1 MQTYKYKK
9 ILKKSMLDFETDRSQ
24 KMISKDVSCT
34 LIEVGMDPN
43 AKSSQTRKKL
53 RYGVGIPQERY
64 GGVFYFKEHNIR
76 EYRGVYFA
84 SFFTNIPEE
93 FARNCLLEK
102 YLVQVKHKV
111 PFSISGQSLSR
122 DMYDFISS
130 PPGKMSHSMNQIRG
144 RLAEIISQIQLSYL
158 PFEIQSSYPLNVFRH
173 DESQSIQAELDFLIL
188 HPAGRHVALRKFL
201 QRQSHLETRT
211 H

>member
-1 MQTYKYKK
+1 
-9 ILKKSMLDFETDRSQ
+9 MLDFETYGSQ
-24 KMISKDVSCT
+24 KRTSRDVSCT

-53 RYGVGIPQERY
+53 RHGIGIPRERY
-64 GGVFYFKEHNIR
+64 GGIFYFKEHDIR

-84 SFFTNIPEE
+84 SFFRNIPEE
-93 FARNCLLEK
+93 FARNSLLEK
-102 YLVQVKHKV
+102 YLDQVKHKV

-122 DMYDFISS
+122 EMYDFISC
-130 PPGKMSHSMNQIRG
+130 PPEEMSHSMNQIRG

-173 DESQSIQAELDFLIL
+173 DESQSRQAELDFLIL
-188 HPAGRHVALRKFL
+188 HQTGRHVALRKFL
-201 QRQSHLETRT
+201 QRQPHLETRT